1 MDHPT
6 WMDDPSVQQIPRKK
20 LDFLKEM
27 FEGGKGK
34 SQKEMMAYMIPMMK
48 KAQQEKLT
56 FSKEEL
62 TLAINAIKRHS
73 TREELDKIIHI
84 LSRAGQNN

>member
-1 MDHPT
+1 MDQPT
-6 WMDDPSVQQIPRKK
+6 WMDDPSVQQIPKQK
-20 LDFLKEM
+20 LEFLKEM
-27 FEGGKGK
+27 FVGGKGK

-62 TLAINAIKRHS
+62 ALATNAIKKHS
-73 TREELDKIIHI
+73 TQEELNKINHI
-84 LSRAGQNN
+84 LSRAGQN